1 MGRRNILNNQRSLE
15 KALSDLVERYRL
27 LQDDDPHRPQL
38 ERMIDHLKAEIARRA
53 ARRG

>member
-27 LQDDDPHRPQL
+27 FPEDDPHRPQL
-38 ERMIDHLKAEIARRA
+38 ERMIENLKAEIARRA
-53 ARRG
+53 ARPG